1 MNNNESF
8 TQNNI
13 KRTSNDAGFLD
24 IKFDFNNDEDGNNL
38 KNYNKS
44 NEDKISSEN
53 LLKPEGNTKINRVNS
68 KEIVEGIYI
77 YTYII

>member
-24 IKFDFNNDEDGNNL
+24 IKFDFNNDDDGNNL